1 MKEQKINETSLFTNR
16 LPQTHAQDIADRSA
30 VGAPL
35 PMSR

>member
-1 MKEQKINETSLFTNR
+1 MKEQEIKGTSLFTNR

-35 PMSR
+35 PMCR